1 MNAWWQAWL
10 KLVQMEREEAERE
23 RKKEEEERRKRK
35 EEAKRKS
42 RILEAAFDGDNDEI
56 LTVLEEVK
64 YNSDFSVLFSS
75 CQYYFP
81 ASGQHVCLNYSLVL
95 WDERASGHLRCPLIY
110 NKVQCPLICP
120 LIYNKVLYMAG

>member
-1 MNAWWQAWL
+1 
-10 KLVQMEREEAERE
+10 MEREEAECE

-64 YNSDFSVLFSS
+64 YNSDFPVL
-75 CQYYFP
+75 P
-81 ASGQHVCLNYSLVL
+81 
-95 WDERASGHLRCPLIY
+95 LRNVI
-110 NKVQCPLICP
+110 
-120 LIYNKVLYMAG
+120 